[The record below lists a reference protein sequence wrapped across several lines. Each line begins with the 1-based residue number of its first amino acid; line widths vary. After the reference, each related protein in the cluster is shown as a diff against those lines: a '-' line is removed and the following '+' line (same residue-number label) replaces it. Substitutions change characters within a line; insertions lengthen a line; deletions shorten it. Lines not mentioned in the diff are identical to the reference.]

1 MFSGIIKK
9 TNSLYAAFDR
19 FPSSKGAAAH
29 MYHFVSTL
37 FDFFDGGLLYTAGS
51 IGMPSLQYDGNCQH
65 IRSSFYEKNFLL
77 RALAHCRT
85 LEQIMPAIGSDCKLA
100 HFRDPWSG
108 GAICNMSTALMPL
121 VYEVN
126 GFPSIELPDL
136 YPGIQPYTLDRI
148 YRMEQLCLDKAS
160 VIITP
165 SKVTAQCIEKRN
177 IDKSKIRVIPNG
189 AEVRDDPAEPLAQL
203 PSRYI
208 VYFGALQKWQGVD
221 LLIKAFSQ
229 LRDFEDVYLVICS
242 SVSRKKMDSYIS
254 YARKAGCADRMVW
267 MNEIDKNELY
277 RVIANARFTV
287 APLREVRR
295 NVEQGC
301 CPLKILESMAAGTPV
316 IASDLPVVD
325 ELFEDGVHGMKIR
338 PDRYEALAQAMRVFL
353 EYPALVSG
361 MRVECKE
368 HVRKNY
374 SWKKSCSQLTNVY
387 EELTNTAI
395 MTRAS

>member
-1 MFSGIIKK
+1 MFSDIIQK

-37 FDFFDGGLLYTAGS
+37 FEFFDGGLLYTAGS
-51 IGMPSLQYDGNCQH
+51 PGLPSLQYDGNSQH
-65 IRSSFYEKNFLL
+65 IRSSYYEKNYLL

-85 LEQIMPAIGSDCKLA
+85 LEHIMPVIVSDCKLA

-108 GAICNMSTALMPL
+108 GAICNVSTSTMPL

-126 GFPSIELPDL
+126 GFPSIELLDL
-136 YPGIQPYTLDRI
+136 YPDIQPHTIDRIIKLEQMCLDR
-148 YRMEQLCLDKAS
+148 AN
-160 VIITP
+160 VIVTP
-165 SKVTAQCIEKRN
+165 SRVTAACIEKRS

-189 AEVRDDPAEPLAQL
+189 AEIRDDHAERIEQL
-203 PSRYI
+203 PLRYI

-242 SVSRKKMDSYIS
+242 SVNRKKVDGYSKF
-254 YARKAGCADRMVW
+254 ARKAGCADRIIW
-267 MNEIDKNELY
+267 MNELDKNELY
-277 RVIANARFTV
+277 RVIANAQFTV
-287 APLREVRR
+287 APLRDVRR

-316 IASDLPVVD
+316 IASNLPVVN

-338 PDRYEALAQAMRVFL
+338 SDRHEALAQAMRVFL
-353 EYPALVSG
+353 EYPALVNG
-361 MRVECKE
+361 MRLECKE
-368 HVRKNY
+368 HVRKNF
-374 SWKKSCSQLTNVY
+374 SWKKSCSQLIDVY
-387 EELTNTAI
+387 DEFSNSAI
-395 MTRAS
+395 MIRAS

>member
-19 FPSSKGAAAH
+19 FPSAKGAAAH

-37 FDFFDGGLLYTAGS
+37 FDFYDGGLLYTAGS
-51 IGMPSLQYDGNCQH
+51 SGLPSLQYDGNCQH
-65 IRSSFYEKNFLL
+65 IRSSFFEKNFLL

-85 LEQIMPAIGSDCKLA
+85 LEQIMPAILSDCKLA

-108 GAICNMSTALMPL
+108 GAICNMSTLTMPL
-121 VYEVN
+121 LYEVN

-136 YPGIQPYTLDRI
+136 YSGIQPCTIDRI
-148 YRMEQLCLDKAS
+148 YRLEQMCLDRAN
-160 VIITP
+160 VIVTP
-165 SKVTAQCIEKRN
+165 SQVTAECIGKRN

-189 AEVRDDPAEPLAQL
+189 AEVRDDHAEPLEQL

-229 LRDFEDVYLVICS
+229 LRDFENVYLVICS
-242 SVSRKKMDSYIS
+242 SVNRKKNDNYSKF
-254 YARKAGCADRMVW
+254 AHKAGCADRIIW
-267 MNEIDKNELY
+267 MNELDKNELY
-277 RVIANARFTV
+277 RVVANALFTV
-287 APLREVRR
+287 APLRDNRR

-316 IASDLPVVD
+316 IASDLPVVN

-338 PDRYEALAQAMRVFL
+338 PDRHEALAQAMRVFL

-361 MRVECKE
+361 MRFECKE
-368 HVRKNY
+368 HVRKNF
-374 SWKKSCSQLTNVY
+374 SWKKSCSQLIDIY
-387 EELTNTAI
+387 GELSNSTAI
-395 MTRAS
+395 KQAS

>member
-1 MFSGIIKK
+1 MFSGIVKK

-19 FPSSKGAAAH
+19 FPSSKGAASH

-37 FDFFDGGLLYTAGS
+37 FDYFKGGLLYTAGS
-51 IGMPSLQYDGNCQH
+51 PDLPSLQDDDTCQI
-65 IRSSFYEKNFLL
+65 IRSSHYEKNFLL

-85 LEQIMPAIGSDCKLA
+85 LEHILPSIVTDCKLA

-108 GAICNMSTALMPL
+108 AAICNMSTSTIPF

-136 YPGIQPYTLDRI
+136 YPDIQQYTLDRI
-148 YRMEQLCLDKAS
+148 YKMEQLCLDRAS
-160 VIITP
+160 LIVTP
-165 SKVTAQCIEKRN
+165 SRITAGCIEKRN

-189 AEVRDDPAEPLAQL
+189 AEVRDDHADALEVL

-229 LRDFEDVYLVICS
+229 LRDFVDVYLVICS
-242 SVSRKKMDSYIS
+242 SVNKKKNDNYSKF
-254 YARKAGCADRMVW
+254 AHRAGCADRIIW
-267 MNEIDKNELY
+267 MHELDKNQLY
-277 RVIANARFTV
+277 RVVANALFTV
-287 APLREVRR
+287 APLRDVRR

-301 CPLKILESMAAGTPV
+301 CPLKILESLAAGTPV

-353 EYPALVSG
+353 EYPALVNS
-361 MRVECKE
+361 MRLECKE
-368 HVRKNY
+368 HIRNNF
-374 SWKKSCSQLTNVY
+374 SWKKSCSQLIDVY
-387 EELTNTAI
+387 DELTRAAA
-395 MTRAS
+395 MKRAS